1 MICYHGMLRLN
12 LESAMIELS
21 GEDKT
26 NVMAKINQAV
36 VNYFTQ
42 VMQMD
47 SFTLC
52 QEVAVE
58 GDSP

>member
-1 MICYHGMLRLN
+1 MLRLN